1 MQAGKL
7 DRKIT
12 IEREGETV
20 DGNGT
25 VVRAWTPIATVAAQR
40 VQQSTDEFLETFGD
54 DVKTAIVFRIRYRPG
69 VLMTDRV
76 VYEGTAFDLVE
87 LKEIGRRVGLE
98 LRCEAKS

>member
-7 DRKIT
+7 DRRIT

-25 VVRAWTPIATVAAQR
+25 VVTAWTPIATVPAQR

-69 VLMTDRV
+69 VQMTDRI
-76 VYEGTAFDLVE
+76 VYQGTAFDLVE

-98 LRCEAKS
+98 LRCEATA